1 MIKKTSKKIETILI
15 KNTQWEVLQPMMNLQ
30 ANLMIA
36 TIKKHGEKMGKTFC
50 KLNKWFN
57 KIDISM
63 DISNVKDFCYAV
75 VSLTTNDWY
84 IGSASNGWQ
93 RWKQHILDATNIWNK
108 KNTNTKKKYQMMN
121 IHKCMWR
128 TGIHNWV
135 MIPMTG
141 QVMGRKRIE
150 RKLIKNLQPSLNI
163 LWTRKKEKNRRR
175 PALKYRTKH
184 RQDKN
189 NTIVTP
195 PYTTF
200 FIGNTPHVDLFEA
213 IRNLEGYKVRNI
225 QWMKGNIDS
234 TNYIRMKKTYKIIT
248 GKISNK
254 KGNNTTKFESVKQ
267 LKKILKSISEGTI
280 AIEQLQISDII
291 TKYTKLA
298 LSMRKNKTEL
308 QISNETIWKL
318 FAAKRY
324 IRKKPLRQAL
334 QQQLSRLCKEKLG
347 VAIPNKITIRIPYN
361 KVLTLGMT
369 RRIAGN
375 IIQQTNIPEEARNI
389 LVRKI
394 RPVYM
399 RQPNIGDIAMN
410 FMKVAKNCESGKHK
424 CVCNAKNGHSILK
437 MEKMGNRVLLP
448 LTKHRK
454 TVPIPDDPGVWETV
468 FKEFGK
474 LKTMLGKIDKRV
486 KEWNIYKEIKEN
498 IKNKGEC
505 NKIKR
510 RKGNIISAYK
520 VRLAT
525 CQLNGWAITYA
536 DKNSGMLVA
545 CCPIW
550 YEEKMKETFG
560 YDKPGDPYIQTT
572 KDETVII
579 QEWQAFYEKHAMRL
593 GPFNKK
599 GKIPHGYILPK
610 FKDLNKTRPIVS
622 YYHHPLKQI
631 LNITA
636 RAITFLLQTCTTIRH
651 LTLWNTNAL
660 VANIQLQTNTWI
672 DREKYNYRMTTGD
685 IKNMYT
691 MLPPEEQTETIMWL
705 LEQAKPNRRNTYI
718 TVKRR
723 RRNGV

>member
-121 IHKCMWR
+121 VHKCMWR

-234 TNYIRMKKTYKIIT
+234 TNYICMKKTYKIIT

-254 KGNNTTKFESVKQ
+254 KGDNTTKFESVKQ

-291 TKYTKLA
+291 TKYTKVA

-324 IRKKPLRQAL
+324 IQKKPLRQAL
-334 QQQLSRLCKEKLG
+334 QQQLSRLCKEKLE
-347 VAIPNKITIRIPYN
+347 VAIPNKITI
-361 KVLTLGMT
+361 
-369 RRIAGN
+369 
-375 IIQQTNIPEEARNI
+375 
-389 LVRKI
+389 
-394 RPVYM
+394 
-399 RQPNIGDIAMN
+399 
-410 FMKVAKNCESGKHK
+410 
-424 CVCNAKNGHSILK
+424 
-437 MEKMGNRVLLP
+437 
-448 LTKHRK
+448 
-454 TVPIPDDPGVWETV
+454 
-468 FKEFGK
+468 
-474 LKTMLGKIDKRV
+474 
-486 KEWNIYKEIKEN
+486 
-498 IKNKGEC
+498 
-505 NKIKR
+505 
-510 RKGNIISAYK
+510 
-520 VRLAT
+520 
-525 CQLNGWAITYA
+525 
-536 DKNSGMLVA
+536 
-545 CCPIW
+545 
-550 YEEKMKETFG
+550 
-560 YDKPGDPYIQTT
+560 
-572 KDETVII
+572 
-579 QEWQAFYEKHAMRL
+579 
-593 GPFNKK
+593 
-599 GKIPHGYILPK
+599 
-610 FKDLNKTRPIVS
+610 
-622 YYHHPLKQI
+622 
-631 LNITA
+631 
-636 RAITFLLQTCTTIRH
+636 
-651 LTLWNTNAL
+651 
-660 VANIQLQTNTWI
+660 
-672 DREKYNYRMTTGD
+672 
-685 IKNMYT
+685 
-691 MLPPEEQTETIMWL
+691 
-705 LEQAKPNRRNTYI
+705 
-718 TVKRR
+718 
-723 RRNGV
+723 